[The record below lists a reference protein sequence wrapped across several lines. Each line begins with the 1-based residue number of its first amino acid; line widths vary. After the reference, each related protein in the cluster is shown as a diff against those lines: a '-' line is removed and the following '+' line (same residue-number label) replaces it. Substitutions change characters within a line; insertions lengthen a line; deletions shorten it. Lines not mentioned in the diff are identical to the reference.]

1 MKTRQAKPEDLPAVA
16 KVILAAINKERLWT
30 NFVPNRAG
38 QDESYVKEIETLLK
52 EHLDPNN
59 KDWVVDVAD
68 LGTAD
73 SPKIVAVAVWD
84 MAAAADD
91 DRTSECSPDHP
102 SCPQKHILLF
112 HCTDYQSPC
121 ATERELKMNIKDSRL
136 NAYAEVVDEARNK
149 FFNRYPQH
157 MYLQLLAT
165 HPDHQNRGYAKDLVH
180 AYIVKAKKTGG
191 VLTTLGGPF
200 GYIFFSGLGFHDLGP
215 VTIPPSA
222 ATSDAHVIKAMSL
235 VVNKE
240 ERRQSIVDSLL
251 NYISS

>member
-1 MKTRQAKPEDLPAVA
+1 MKVRQAKPEDLPAVA

-30 NFVPNRAG
+30 TFVPNRAG
-38 QDESYVKEIETLLK
+38 QDGGYVKEIETLLK

-59 KDWVVDVAD
+59 KDWVVDVVD
-68 LGTAD
+68 LGKPDA
-73 SPKIVAVAVWD
+73 PKIVAVAVWD

-91 DRTSECSPDHP
+91 DR
-102 SCPQKHILLF
+102 KK
-112 HCTDYQSPC
+112 
-121 ATERELKMNIKDSRL
+121 RELKMDIKDSRL

-180 AYIVKAKKTGG
+180 AYVVKAKKTGG